1 MLTGQL
7 HMEWVVVAVVGGAVA
22 IAPNALAIDAV
33 NPADVA
39 AALRRMDAHSAKL
52 IELSY

>member
-7 HMEWVVVAVVGGAVA
+7 QVEWVADVVGAAAA

-39 AALRRMDAHSAKL
+39 DALRRMDAHSAKL
-52 IELSY
+52 IELFH